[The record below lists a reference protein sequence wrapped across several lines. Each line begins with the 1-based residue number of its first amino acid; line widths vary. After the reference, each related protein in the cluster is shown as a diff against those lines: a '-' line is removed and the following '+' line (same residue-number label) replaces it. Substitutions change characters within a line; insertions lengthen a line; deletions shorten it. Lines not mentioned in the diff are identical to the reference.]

1 MLRDDAI
8 TRMKRKLS
16 WRTGTTIDAQI
27 VQVLQDAQRVIENSG
42 LKLPNGLGVPV
53 PWYLEKVDHEIELVA
68 GTSLYDLPSNF
79 IKEMEDFPPYA
90 LSTEGRRLELIK
102 TIPNAAE
109 TQLVPLM
116 GPPQVYYHAG
126 TKIKVLPEPDAA
138 YVLYLSYVKQGA
150 SLETNIENEHLKYVP
165 ELLMGVAGEEIAN
178 DLRDKEAVTAFQKM
192 ALKGMY
198 MLWDQKFRRETS
210 NRRSAIGVVK

>member
-8 TRMKRKLS
+8 TRIKRKLS
-16 WRTGTTIDAQI
+16 WRTGTAVDSHI

-53 PWYLEKVDHEIELVA
+53 PWYLEVVDYAIPLVA
-68 GTSLYDLPSNF
+68 GTLLYALPTNYL
-79 IKEMEDFPPYA
+79 KELEDFPPYA
-90 LSTEGRRLELIK
+90 LDTEGTRLELIK

-109 TQLVPLM
+109 TQLVPM
-116 GPPQVYYHAG
+116 TGPPQVYYHVG
-126 TKIKVLPEPDAA
+126 TQIKVLPEPDDA
-138 YVLYLSYVKQGA
+138 YVLYLSYVKQDLV
-150 SLETNIENEHLKYVP
+150 LESNIENGHLKYVP
-165 ELLMGVAGEEIAN
+165 ELLIGVAGEEIAN
-178 DLRDKEAVTAFQKM
+178 DLRDKEAITAFQKM

-210 NRRSAIGVVK
+210 NRRSAIGVVR